1 MNNRPPYASFDSPAK
16 FTAIQSII
24 AKRLKEHPEAIC
36 SYSGGSDSD
45 IMLHL
50 IEITRELFNLPPV
63 EYEFFNTG
71 LELKATKDHVK
82 DMEKKYG
89 VTIKEIRPRKSI
101 VTVCKQYGIPFIS
114 KTISQGLDTWQRKN
128 VPLSIIE
135 EFETAEDKHKKLA
148 ELVERYPKSKKAI
161 VFLCSCDK
169 DGNPTN
175 SQTVISSSKY
185 LSDFIRAFPPDF
197 KVSRLCCDYCKKQTA
212 HDNQKD
218 FEMIITGERKAEGGV
233 RSAQDLGCF
242 SEKDGKFRLRPLYY
256 VSDKDKQWYKETYNI
271 RYSDAYEVYGLKR
284 TGCCGCS
291 ISYRAVEYLEMIG
304 KYEPNLKKA
313 AWSVFGKSYEYRRKY
328 NEYKAMRREEEKNIK
343 GQMNIFDILEG
354 EQLQWMKK

>member
-24 AKRLKEHPEAIC
+24 AKRLTEHPKAVC

-50 IEITRELFNLPPV
+50 IETTRELFNLPPV

-71 LELKATKDHVK
+71 LEMEATKRHVR
-82 DMEKKYG
+82 DVEAKYG
-89 VTIKEIRPRKSI
+89 ITIKEIRPKRSI
-101 VTVCKQYGIPFIS
+101 VTICKQYGIPFIS
-114 KTISQGLDTWQRKN
+114 KRMSQGLFEWQDKKIPFSVVDEFKSAKDKEAKRNELGKRYKN
-128 VPLSIIE
+128 CQKGI
-135 EFETAEDKHKKLA
+135 D
-148 ELVERYPKSKKAI
+148 
-161 VFLCSCDK
+161 FLCCCDRY
-169 DGNPTN
+169 GNEHE
-175 SQTVISSSKY
+175 SQSFICSRKY
-185 LSDFIRAFPPDF
+185 LLDFIKKCPPDF
-197 KVSRLCCDYCKKQTA
+197 KISADCCYYCKKQPA
-212 HDNQKD
+212 HHNQKR
-218 FEMIITGERKAEGGV
+218 FELIITGERFAEGGA
-233 RSAQDLGCF
+233 RSLNDLGCF
-242 SEKDGKFRLRPLYY
+242 SETGDNKFRLRPIYY
-256 VSDKDKQWYKETYNI
+256 VTDADKRWYKETYNI

-284 TGCCGCS
+284 TGCCGCP
-291 ISYRAVEYLEMIG
+291 ISHTAVEDLELIG

-354 EQLQWMKK
+354 KQHE